1 MGRAQVHTVSN
12 LTMSRSAGIR
22 FICRCGILTTLWRLR
37 AHAHA
42 PAPARRSD
50 SITPAQWERPSAP
63 LERAVTTQARVRC
76 CWLGTPSDG
85 RSSQLL
91 YSAQLAR
98 PAAADRA
105 RPRATAATH
114 MPVTHAASRMP
125 GSPAAGTLE
134 LLLVSYY
141 LVSVSLR
148 ILRTAEMPTRVA
160 RAWGWCG
167 EVGRKGGQG
176 ALPGDRTQLPC
187 PAVAQTMAAPL
198 TVG

>member
-63 LERAVTTQARVRC
+63 LERAVTTQARARC

-114 MPVTHAASRMP
+114 MPVTHAASRMAHARQP
-125 GSPAAGTLE
+125 GSRHTRITSTI
-134 LLLVSYY
+134 LLSIQYNTTSFTITIHTNCISKV
-141 LVSVSLR
+141 
-148 ILRTAEMPTRVA
+148 
-160 RAWGWCG
+160 
-167 EVGRKGGQG
+167 
-176 ALPGDRTQLPC
+176 
-187 PAVAQTMAAPL
+187 
-198 TVG
+198 

>member
-63 LERAVTTQARVRC
+63 LERAVTTQARARC

-114 MPVTHAASRMP
+114 DDTCRAASRMP
-125 GSPAAGTLE
+125 GSREPAHCLRCHTRITTTRTSPVPVVPGT
-134 LLLVSYY
+134 S
-141 LVSVSLR
+141 
-148 ILRTAEMPTRVA
+148 TRNA
-160 RAWGWCG
+160 D
-167 EVGRKGGQG
+167 
-176 ALPGDRTQLPC
+176 DR
-187 PAVAQTMAAPL
+187 
-198 TVG
+198 G